1 MKIWITGIAGFL
13 GGHLA
18 EQLIKEGHQVF
29 GNDSLVCGSHENIPM
44 GAEYYGRD
52 DESIPLTNDAGN
64 VIYPTLDCCDYDGM
78 AALLK
83 GIKPDVL
90 IHCACTAHEG
100 FSPYSPHTIT
110 SSTYG
115 GSISTFSAAIS
126 AGVKRIVFMS
136 TMARYGKGR
145 SAILA
150 PDDFVLHPGK
160 IIKVCSG
167 EPPFGEDTHTP
178 APCDP
183 YGIAKVA
190 AEQTL
195 INLCETHGVKWSIV
209 VPHNI
214 IGTRQ
219 KYDDPYRNVVSIFM
233 NRMLQGKPAVI
244 YGDGEQT
251 RCFSPIGDVL
261 PSIIKAVNGEI
272 DGEIVNIGPDSD
284 ANKMTINELAAKIGN
299 LTGYNGKP
307 EYHPERG
314 CDAKHA
320 HCSSDKARKLLGFEA
335 THDLDACF
343 KEMIEDIRAKGTK
356 PFSYFLPIEIDSP
369 KTPKTWKERLL

>member
-13 GGHLA
+13 GSHLA
-18 EQLIKEGHQVF
+18 DELTKQGHEVS
-29 GNDSLVCGSHENIPM
+29 GNDSLICGDKSNTDTSKLWFI
-44 GAEYYGRD
+44 
-52 DESIPLTNDAGN
+52 
-64 VIYPTLDCCDYDGM
+64 DCCDFLTM
-78 AALLK
+78 KLHLEK
-83 GIKPDVL
+83 FKPDVL

-115 GSISTFSAAIS
+115 GSIATFSAAIAS
-126 AGVKRIVFMS
+126 GVKRIVFMS
-136 TMARYGKGR
+136 TMARYGKQ
-145 SAILA
+145 
-150 PDDFVLHPGK
+150 
-160 IIKVCSG
+160 
-167 EPPFGEDTHTP
+167 EPPFTEETP
-178 APCDP
+178 PLPADP

-195 INLCETHGVKWSIV
+195 INLCETHGVKWSIM

-214 IGTRQ
+214 LGTRQ

-233 NRMLQGKPAVI
+233 NRMLQGKPAII

-251 RCFSPIGDVL
+251 RCFSPIGDVM
-261 PSIIKAVNGEI
+261 PSIVKAVNGEV
-272 DGEIVNIGPDSD
+272 DGEIVNIGPDSE

-299 LTGYNGKP
+299 MTGYNDKP

-335 THDLDACF
+335 THSLDECLQ
-343 KEMIEDIRAKGTK
+343 EMVNDIKAKGTK
-356 PFSYFLPIEIDSP
+356 PFDYFMPIEIESDKAP
-369 KTPKTWKERLL
+369 RTWKERLI